1 MAQLEFSRKELED
14 LARKVGTL
22 QPFLSDK
29 ERELLLAIF
38 ASAAHHVTVSEPGH
52 GVFAPVNVLA
62 QELDEEEN
70 ATLADL
76 QRQLL
81 NSYIPGNQPGESGTS
96 LGLTAKISG
105 MPTPTPPPPP
115 PPPPPAEPGS

>member
-1 MAQLEFSRKELED
+1 MAELQFSRKELED

-38 ASAAHHVTVSEPGH
+38 ASAEHHVTVREPGR
-52 GVFAPVNVLA
+52 GKFAEVNVLG
-62 QELDEEEN
+62 QDLEEEES

-81 NSYIPGNQPGESGTS
+81 NSYIKGNTEAEIGTP

-105 MPTPTPPPPP
+105 MPS
-115 PPPPPAEPGS
+115 PPPAPAPAPGS

>member
-1 MAQLEFSRKELED
+1 MAELQFSRKELED

-38 ASAAHHVTVSEPGH
+38 ASAEHHVTVSPTKPDH
-52 GVFAPVNVLA
+52 GAFDEVKVLG
-62 QELDEEEN
+62 QELTEDEN
-70 ATLADL
+70 PTLGDL

-81 NSYIPGNQPGESGTS
+81 NSYIPGNTQPETGTP
-96 LGLTAKISG
+96 LGLTAKVTG
-105 MPTPTPPPPP
+105 L
-115 PPPPPAEPGS
+115 PPPPATSTPGS